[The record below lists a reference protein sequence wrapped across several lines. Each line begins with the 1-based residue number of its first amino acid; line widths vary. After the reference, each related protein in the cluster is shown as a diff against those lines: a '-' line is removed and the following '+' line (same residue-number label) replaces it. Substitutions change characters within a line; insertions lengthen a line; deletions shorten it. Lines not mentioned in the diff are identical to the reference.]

1 MRMEMIRLEHVT
13 KSFGRYKALDDVS
26 IVVEEGEF
34 LTVIGRSGCGKTTM
48 LRMINGLQKP
58 DSGKVYA
65 AGEDVGEA
73 DLIRLRRKIGY
84 VIQNKGLFP
93 HMTVEKNIIYVPVIS
108 GQKDKRQNRKLAEEL
123 IGLVGLEREML
134 DRYPEELSGGQQQ
147 RVGIARALASRP
159 KLLLM
164 DEPFGALDEITKRAM
179 QNELLA
185 LQKKLGMTVVF
196 ITHDIREAMK
206 LGDRVL
212 VMEQGKIAQC
222 DTPENILKN
231 PSNDYIRNFIGENRL
246 WHNPEFIRVKDIM
259 RKRPFTISRERTIL
273 QAMQI
278 MRQNNIDSLLVT
290 GEKNRFLGMIWMDSL
305 KNVTDYDKSVS
316 NYISDDYLSVREE
329 DSFRNVLSML
339 KIRNYG
345 HHFGIIPVLGEERE
359 IRGYLTKS
367 SLLAVL
373 SRQFIPEQSELE
385 GGVAS

>member
-147 RVGIARALASRP
+147 RVGIARA
-159 KLLLM
+159 
-164 DEPFGALDEITKRAM
+164 PFGALDEITKRAM

-222 DTPENILKN
+222 DTPENVKKN
-231 PSNDYIRNFIGENRL
+231 PADEFVKELIG
-246 WHNPEFIRVKDIM
+246 
-259 RKRPFTISRERTIL
+259 
-273 QAMQI
+273 
-278 MRQNNIDSLLVT
+278 
-290 GEKNRFLGMIWMDSL
+290 
-305 KNVTDYDKSVS
+305 
-316 NYISDDYLSVREE
+316 
-329 DSFRNVLSML
+329 
-339 KIRNYG
+339 
-345 HHFGIIPVLGEERE
+345 
-359 IRGYLTKS
+359 
-367 SLLAVL
+367 
-373 SRQFIPEQSELE
+373 
-385 GGVAS
+385 

>member
-1 MRMEMIRLEHVT
+1 MWKDDDASDDKRIA
-13 KSFGRYKALDDVS
+13 KA
-26 IVVEEGEF
+26 GF
-34 LTVIGRSGCGKTTM
+34 
-48 LRMINGLQKP
+48 
-58 DSGKVYA
+58 GKVYA

-222 DTPENILKN
+222 DTPENVKKN
-231 PSNDYIRNFIGENRL
+231 PADEFVKELIG
-246 WHNPEFIRVKDIM
+246 
-259 RKRPFTISRERTIL
+259 
-273 QAMQI
+273 
-278 MRQNNIDSLLVT
+278 
-290 GEKNRFLGMIWMDSL
+290 
-305 KNVTDYDKSVS
+305 
-316 NYISDDYLSVREE
+316 
-329 DSFRNVLSML
+329 
-339 KIRNYG
+339 
-345 HHFGIIPVLGEERE
+345 
-359 IRGYLTKS
+359 
-367 SLLAVL
+367 
-373 SRQFIPEQSELE
+373 
-385 GGVAS
+385 

>member
-93 HMTVEKNIIYVPVIS
+93 HMTVEKNIIYVPVTS

-212 VMEQGKIAQC
+212 GMEQGKIAQC
-222 DTPENILKN
+222 DTPENVKKN
-231 PSNDYIRNFIGENRL
+231 PADEFVKELIG
-246 WHNPEFIRVKDIM
+246 
-259 RKRPFTISRERTIL
+259 
-273 QAMQI
+273 
-278 MRQNNIDSLLVT
+278 
-290 GEKNRFLGMIWMDSL
+290 
-305 KNVTDYDKSVS
+305 
-316 NYISDDYLSVREE
+316 
-329 DSFRNVLSML
+329 
-339 KIRNYG
+339 
-345 HHFGIIPVLGEERE
+345 
-359 IRGYLTKS
+359 
-367 SLLAVL
+367 
-373 SRQFIPEQSELE
+373 
-385 GGVAS
+385 

>member
-93 HMTVEKNIIYVPVIS
+93 HMTVEKNIIYVLVIS

-222 DTPENILKN
+222 DTPENVKKN
-231 PSNDYIRNFIGENRL
+231 PADEFVKELIG
-246 WHNPEFIRVKDIM
+246 
-259 RKRPFTISRERTIL
+259 
-273 QAMQI
+273 
-278 MRQNNIDSLLVT
+278 
-290 GEKNRFLGMIWMDSL
+290 
-305 KNVTDYDKSVS
+305 
-316 NYISDDYLSVREE
+316 
-329 DSFRNVLSML
+329 
-339 KIRNYG
+339 
-345 HHFGIIPVLGEERE
+345 
-359 IRGYLTKS
+359 
-367 SLLAVL
+367 
-373 SRQFIPEQSELE
+373 
-385 GGVAS
+385 

>member
-185 LQKKLGMTVVF
+185 LQKKLGMIVVF

-222 DTPENILKN
+222 DTPENVKKN
-231 PSNDYIRNFIGENRL
+231 PADEFVKELIG
-246 WHNPEFIRVKDIM
+246 
-259 RKRPFTISRERTIL
+259 
-273 QAMQI
+273 
-278 MRQNNIDSLLVT
+278 
-290 GEKNRFLGMIWMDSL
+290 
-305 KNVTDYDKSVS
+305 
-316 NYISDDYLSVREE
+316 
-329 DSFRNVLSML
+329 
-339 KIRNYG
+339 
-345 HHFGIIPVLGEERE
+345 
-359 IRGYLTKS
+359 
-367 SLLAVL
+367 
-373 SRQFIPEQSELE
+373 
-385 GGVAS
+385 

>member
-147 RVGIARALASRP
+147 RVGIAMALASRP

-222 DTPENILKN
+222 DTPENVKKN
-231 PSNDYIRNFIGENRL
+231 PADEFVKELIG
-246 WHNPEFIRVKDIM
+246 
-259 RKRPFTISRERTIL
+259 
-273 QAMQI
+273 
-278 MRQNNIDSLLVT
+278 
-290 GEKNRFLGMIWMDSL
+290 
-305 KNVTDYDKSVS
+305 
-316 NYISDDYLSVREE
+316 
-329 DSFRNVLSML
+329 
-339 KIRNYG
+339 
-345 HHFGIIPVLGEERE
+345 
-359 IRGYLTKS
+359 
-367 SLLAVL
+367 
-373 SRQFIPEQSELE
+373 
-385 GGVAS
+385 

>member
-34 LTVIGRSGCGKTTM
+34 LTVIGRSGGGKTTM
-48 LRMINGLQKP
+48 LRMINGFQKP

-222 DTPENILKN
+222 DTPENLKKK
-231 PSNDYIRNFIGENRL
+231 PADEFVKELIG
-246 WHNPEFIRVKDIM
+246 
-259 RKRPFTISRERTIL
+259 
-273 QAMQI
+273 
-278 MRQNNIDSLLVT
+278 
-290 GEKNRFLGMIWMDSL
+290 
-305 KNVTDYDKSVS
+305 
-316 NYISDDYLSVREE
+316 
-329 DSFRNVLSML
+329 
-339 KIRNYG
+339 
-345 HHFGIIPVLGEERE
+345 
-359 IRGYLTKS
+359 
-367 SLLAVL
+367 
-373 SRQFIPEQSELE
+373 
-385 GGVAS
+385 

>member
-1 MRMEMIRLEHVT
+1 M

-48 LRMINGLQKP
+48 LRVINGLQKP

-222 DTPENILKN
+222 DTPENVKKN
-231 PSNDYIRNFIGENRL
+231 PADEFVKELIG
-246 WHNPEFIRVKDIM
+246 
-259 RKRPFTISRERTIL
+259 
-273 QAMQI
+273 
-278 MRQNNIDSLLVT
+278 
-290 GEKNRFLGMIWMDSL
+290 
-305 KNVTDYDKSVS
+305 
-316 NYISDDYLSVREE
+316 
-329 DSFRNVLSML
+329 
-339 KIRNYG
+339 
-345 HHFGIIPVLGEERE
+345 
-359 IRGYLTKS
+359 
-367 SLLAVL
+367 
-373 SRQFIPEQSELE
+373 
-385 GGVAS
+385 

>member
-26 IVVEEGEF
+26 IVVEEGEV
-34 LTVIGRSGCGKTTM
+34 LPVIGRSGCGKTTM
-48 LRMINGLQKP
+48 LRVINGLQKP

-222 DTPENILKN
+222 DTPENVKKN
-231 PSNDYIRNFIGENRL
+231 PADEFVKELIG
-246 WHNPEFIRVKDIM
+246 
-259 RKRPFTISRERTIL
+259 
-273 QAMQI
+273 
-278 MRQNNIDSLLVT
+278 
-290 GEKNRFLGMIWMDSL
+290 
-305 KNVTDYDKSVS
+305 
-316 NYISDDYLSVREE
+316 
-329 DSFRNVLSML
+329 
-339 KIRNYG
+339 
-345 HHFGIIPVLGEERE
+345 
-359 IRGYLTKS
+359 
-367 SLLAVL
+367 
-373 SRQFIPEQSELE
+373 
-385 GGVAS
+385 

>member
-48 LRMINGLQKP
+48 LRVINGLQKP

-93 HMTVEKNIIYVPVIS
+93 QMTVEKNIIYVPVIS

-222 DTPENILKN
+222 DTPENVKKN
-231 PSNDYIRNFIGENRL
+231 PADEFVKELIG
-246 WHNPEFIRVKDIM
+246 
-259 RKRPFTISRERTIL
+259 
-273 QAMQI
+273 
-278 MRQNNIDSLLVT
+278 
-290 GEKNRFLGMIWMDSL
+290 
-305 KNVTDYDKSVS
+305 
-316 NYISDDYLSVREE
+316 
-329 DSFRNVLSML
+329 
-339 KIRNYG
+339 
-345 HHFGIIPVLGEERE
+345 
-359 IRGYLTKS
+359 
-367 SLLAVL
+367 
-373 SRQFIPEQSELE
+373 
-385 GGVAS
+385 

>member
-48 LRMINGLQKP
+48 LRVINGLQKP

-212 VMEQGKIAQC
+212 VMEQGKIAKC
-222 DTPENILKN
+222 DTPENVKKN
-231 PSNDYIRNFIGENRL
+231 PADEFVKELIG
-246 WHNPEFIRVKDIM
+246 
-259 RKRPFTISRERTIL
+259 
-273 QAMQI
+273 
-278 MRQNNIDSLLVT
+278 
-290 GEKNRFLGMIWMDSL
+290 
-305 KNVTDYDKSVS
+305 
-316 NYISDDYLSVREE
+316 
-329 DSFRNVLSML
+329 
-339 KIRNYG
+339 
-345 HHFGIIPVLGEERE
+345 
-359 IRGYLTKS
+359 
-367 SLLAVL
+367 
-373 SRQFIPEQSELE
+373 
-385 GGVAS
+385 

>member
-134 DRYPEELSGGQQQ
+134 DRYPEVLSGGQQQ

-222 DTPENILKN
+222 DTPENVKKN
-231 PSNDYIRNFIGENRL
+231 PADEFVKELIG
-246 WHNPEFIRVKDIM
+246 
-259 RKRPFTISRERTIL
+259 
-273 QAMQI
+273 
-278 MRQNNIDSLLVT
+278 
-290 GEKNRFLGMIWMDSL
+290 
-305 KNVTDYDKSVS
+305 
-316 NYISDDYLSVREE
+316 
-329 DSFRNVLSML
+329 
-339 KIRNYG
+339 
-345 HHFGIIPVLGEERE
+345 
-359 IRGYLTKS
+359 
-367 SLLAVL
+367 
-373 SRQFIPEQSELE
+373 
-385 GGVAS
+385 

>member
-108 GQKDKRQNRKLAEEL
+108 GQKDKRQNRKLADEL

-222 DTPENILKN
+222 DTPENVKKN
-231 PSNDYIRNFIGENRL
+231 PADEFVKELIG
-246 WHNPEFIRVKDIM
+246 
-259 RKRPFTISRERTIL
+259 
-273 QAMQI
+273 
-278 MRQNNIDSLLVT
+278 
-290 GEKNRFLGMIWMDSL
+290 
-305 KNVTDYDKSVS
+305 
-316 NYISDDYLSVREE
+316 
-329 DSFRNVLSML
+329 
-339 KIRNYG
+339 
-345 HHFGIIPVLGEERE
+345 
-359 IRGYLTKS
+359 
-367 SLLAVL
+367 
-373 SRQFIPEQSELE
+373 
-385 GGVAS
+385 

>member
-164 DEPFGALDEITKRAM
+164 DEPFGALDEITKRTM

-222 DTPENILKN
+222 DTPENVKKN
-231 PSNDYIRNFIGENRL
+231 PADEFVKELIG
-246 WHNPEFIRVKDIM
+246 
-259 RKRPFTISRERTIL
+259 
-273 QAMQI
+273 
-278 MRQNNIDSLLVT
+278 
-290 GEKNRFLGMIWMDSL
+290 
-305 KNVTDYDKSVS
+305 
-316 NYISDDYLSVREE
+316 
-329 DSFRNVLSML
+329 
-339 KIRNYG
+339 
-345 HHFGIIPVLGEERE
+345 
-359 IRGYLTKS
+359 
-367 SLLAVL
+367 
-373 SRQFIPEQSELE
+373 
-385 GGVAS
+385 